1 MAKKLSKSTID
12 LLVKKLQKKLDDL
25 YATDTSE
32 IKELIKEHKVRCGE
46 KVKEIINSVPS
57 ESVLDLIYASRNLYH
72 AKMIYPEDFVKKAE
86 ELEEWTK
93 KFNQSHKIAVE
104 ELYGDAINELNGK
117 IRKVINYNI
126 LYELN
131 DIDYEFAEELK
142 SLLL

>member
-25 YATDTSE
+25 YVTDTSE
-32 IKELIKEHKVRCGE
+32 IKELTKEHKVQCGE
-46 KVKEIINSVPS
+46 KVKEIINSVQS

-104 ELYGDAINELNGK
+104 ELYGDAINELNEK
-117 IRKVINYNI
+117 IRKVRNYNV

-131 DIDYEFAEELK
+131 DINDEFAEELK

>member
-12 LLVKKLQKKLDDL
+12 LLVKKLQKKLDDF
-25 YATDTSE
+25 YITDTSE
-32 IKELIKEHKVRCGE
+32 IKELTKEHKIQCGE
-46 KVKEIINSVPS
+46 KVKEIINSVQS

-104 ELYGDAINELNGK
+104 ELYGDAINELNEK
-117 IRKVINYNI
+117 IRKVRNYNI

-131 DIDYEFAEELK
+131 DIDDEFAEELK

>member
-1 MAKKLSKSTID
+1 MVKKLSKSTIN

-25 YATDTSE
+25 YITDTPE
-32 IKELIKEHKVRCGE
+32 IKELIKEHKIQCGE
-46 KVKEIINSVPS
+46 KVKEIINSVSS
-57 ESVLDLIYASRNLYH
+57 EFILDLMYASRNLYH

-93 KFNQSHKIAVE
+93 KFNQSRRIVVE
-104 ELYGDAINELNGK
+104 ELYSDAISELKKK
-117 IRKVINYNI
+117 IHKVTNYNI

-131 DIDYEFAEELK
+131 DIDDEFAEELK

>member
-1 MAKKLSKSTID
+1 MAKKLSRSTID

-25 YATDTSE
+25 YATDTLE
-32 IKELIKEHKVRCGE
+32 IKELTKEHKFQCGE
-46 KVKEIINSVPS
+46 KVKEIINSVQS

-93 KFNQSHKIAVE
+93 KFNQSYKIAVE
-104 ELYGDAINELNGK
+104 ELYGDAINELKEK
-117 IRKVINYNI
+117 IRKVTNYNI

-131 DIDYEFAEELK
+131 DIDDEFAEELK

>member
-25 YATDTSE
+25 YITDTSE
-32 IKELIKEHKVRCGE
+32 IKELIKEHKIQCGE
-46 KVKEIINSVPS
+46 KVKEIINSVPP
-57 ESVLDLIYASRNLYH
+57 ESILDLMYASRNLYH

-104 ELYGDAINELNGK
+104 ELYRTAINELNEK
-117 IRKVINYNI
+117 IRKVRNYNI

-131 DIDYEFAEELK
+131 DIDDEFAEELK

>member
-25 YATDTSE
+25 YVTDTSE
-32 IKELIKEHKVRCGE
+32 IKELTKEHKFQCGE
-46 KVKEIINSVPS
+46 KVKEIINSVQS

-93 KFNQSHKIAVE
+93 KFNQSHKIAAE
-104 ELYGDAINELNGK
+104 ELYGDAISELKEK
-117 IRKVINYNI
+117 IHKVTNYNI

-131 DIDYEFAEELK
+131 DIDDEFAEELK

>member
-25 YATDTSE
+25 YVTDTSE
-32 IKELIKEHKVRCGE
+32 IKELTKEHKVQCGE
-46 KVKEIINSVPS
+46 KVKEIINSVQS

-72 AKMIYPEDFVKKAE
+72 AKMIYPEDFVKKVE

-104 ELYGDAINELNGK
+104 ELYGDAINELNEK
-117 IRKVINYNI
+117 IRKVRNYNI

-131 DIDYEFAEELK
+131 DIDDEFAEELK

>member
-1 MAKKLSKSTID
+1 MAKKLSRSTIV

-32 IKELIKEHKVRCGE
+32 IKELTKEHKVQCGE

-57 ESVLDLIYASRNLYH
+57 ESVLDLMYASRNLYH

-93 KFNQSHKIAVE
+93 RFNQSHRIVAE
-104 ELYGDAINELNGK
+104 ELYSDAINELKEK
-117 IRKVINYNI
+117 IRKVTNYNI

-131 DIDYEFAEELK
+131 DIDDEFAEELK

>member
-25 YATDTSE
+25 YVTDTSE
-32 IKELIKEHKVRCGE
+32 IKELTKEYKFQCGE
-46 KVKEIINSVPS
+46 KVKEIINSVSS
-57 ESVLDLIYASRNLYH
+57 ESILNLMYASRNLYH
-72 AKMIYPEDFVKKAE
+72 AKMIYPKDFVKKAE

-93 KFNQSHKIAVE
+93 KFNQSHRIVVE
-104 ELYGDAINELNGK
+104 ELYSDAINELKEK
-117 IRKVINYNI
+117 IRKVANYNI

-131 DIDYEFAEELK
+131 DIDDEFAEELK

>member
-25 YATDTSE
+25 YVTDTLE
-32 IKELIKEHKVRCGE
+32 IKELTKEHKFQCGE

-57 ESVLDLIYASRNLYH
+57 ESILDLMYASRNLYH

-93 KFNQSHKIAVE
+93 RFNQSHKIAVE
-104 ELYGDAINELNGK
+104 ELYGDAINELDGK
-117 IRKVINYNI
+117 IRKVTNYNI

-131 DIDYEFAEELK
+131 DIDDEFAEELK

>member
-1 MAKKLSKSTID
+1 M
-12 LLVKKLQKKLDDL
+12 
-25 YATDTSE
+25 
-32 IKELIKEHKVRCGE
+32 
-46 KVKEIINSVPS
+46 
-57 ESVLDLIYASRNLYH
+57 YASRNLYH
-72 AKMIYPEDFVKKAE
+72 AKMIYPEYFVKKAE

-104 ELYGDAINELNGK
+104 ELCGDAINELNGK

-131 DIDYEFAEELK
+131 DIDDEFAEELK

>member
-1 MAKKLSKSTID
+1 MAKKLSRSTID

-25 YATDTSE
+25 YVTDTPE
-32 IKELIKEHKVRCGE
+32 IKELTKEHKIQCGE
-46 KVKEIINSVPS
+46 KVKEIINSVPP

-104 ELYGDAINELNGK
+104 ELYSDAISGLKEK
-117 IRKVINYNI
+117 ISKVTNYNI

-131 DIDYEFAEELK
+131 DIDDEFAEELK

>member
-1 MAKKLSKSTID
+1 MSKSTID
-12 LLVKKLQKKLDDL
+12 LLVKKLEKKLNDL

-32 IKELIKEHKVRCGE
+32 IKELTKEHKVQCGE

-57 ESVLDLIYASRNLYH
+57 ESILDLMYASRNLYH

-93 KFNQSHKIAVE
+93 KFNQFHKIAVE
-104 ELYGDAINELNGK
+104 ELYGDAINELNEK
-117 IRKVINYNI
+117 IRKVRNYNI

-131 DIDYEFAEELK
+131 DIDDEFAEESK

>member
-1 MAKKLSKSTID
+1 MAKKLSKSTIA

-32 IKELIKEHKVRCGE
+32 IKELIKEHKIQCGE
-46 KVKEIINSVPS
+46 KVKEIINSVPP
-57 ESVLDLIYASRNLYH
+57 ESILDLMYASRNLYH

-86 ELEEWTK
+86 ELEEWAK

-104 ELYGDAINELNGK
+104 ELYGTAINELNEK

-131 DIDYEFAEELK
+131 DIDDEFAEELK

>member
-25 YATDTSE
+25 YVTDTSE
-32 IKELIKEHKVRCGE
+32 IKELTKEHKFQCGE
-46 KVKEIINSVPS
+46 KVKEVINSVQS
-57 ESVLDLIYASRNLYH
+57 ESVLDLIYASRNLYY

-93 KFNQSHKIAVE
+93 KFNQSHKIVVE
-104 ELYGDAINELNGK
+104 ELYGNAINELNGK

-131 DIDYEFAEELK
+131 DIDDEFAEELR

>member
-1 MAKKLSKSTID
+1 MAKKLSRSTID

-32 IKELIKEHKVRCGE
+32 IKELIKEHKIQCGE

-57 ESVLDLIYASRNLYH
+57 ESILDLMYASRNFYR
-72 AKMIYPEDFVKKAE
+72 AKMIYPEYFVKKAE

-104 ELYGDAINELNGK
+104 ELYGDAINELKEK
-117 IRKVINYNI
+117 IRKVTNYNI

-131 DIDYEFAEELK
+131 DIDDEFAEELK

>member
-25 YATDTSE
+25 YVTDTSE
-32 IKELIKEHKVRCGE
+32 IKELTKEHKIQCGE

-57 ESVLDLIYASRNLYH
+57 ESILDLMYASRNLYH

-131 DIDYEFAEELK
+131 DIDDEFAEELK

>member
-1 MAKKLSKSTID
+1 MAKKLSKTTIN

-25 YATDTSE
+25 YTTDTPE
-32 IKELIKEHKVRCGE
+32 IKELIKEHKIQCGE
-46 KVKEIINSVPS
+46 KVKEIINSVQS

-131 DIDYEFAEELK
+131 DIDDEFAEELK

>member
-12 LLVKKLQKKLDDL
+12 LLVKNLQKKLDDL
-25 YATDTSE
+25 YVTDTSE
-32 IKELIKEHKVRCGE
+32 IKELTKEHKFQCGE
-46 KVKEIINSVPS
+46 KVKEIINSVQS

-93 KFNQSHKIAVE
+93 KFNQSRGIVVE
-104 ELYGDAINELNGK
+104 ELYSDAISELKEK
-117 IRKVINYNI
+117 IRKVTNYNI

-131 DIDYEFAEELK
+131 DIDDEFAEELK

>member
-12 LLVKKLQKKLDDL
+12 LLVKKLEKKLDDL
-25 YATDTSE
+25 YTIDTSE
-32 IKELIKEHKVRCGE
+32 IKELIKEYKIQCGE
-46 KVKEIINSVPS
+46 KVKEIINSVPP
-57 ESVLDLIYASRNLYH
+57 ESILDLMYASRNLYH

-93 KFNQSHKIAVE
+93 KFNQSHKIVVE
-104 ELYGDAINELNGK
+104 ELYGDTINELNGK

-131 DIDYEFAEELK
+131 DIDDEFAEELR

>member
-25 YATDTSE
+25 YVTDTPE
-32 IKELIKEHKVRCGE
+32 IKELTKEHRVQCGE
-46 KVKEIINSVPS
+46 KVKEIINSVQS
-57 ESVLDLIYASRNLYH
+57 ESVLDLMYASRNLYH
-72 AKMIYPEDFVKKAE
+72 VKMIYPEDFVKKAE

-93 KFNQSHKIAVE
+93 KFNQSHKIAIE
-104 ELYGDAINELNGK
+104 ELYGDAINELNEK

-131 DIDYEFAEELK
+131 DIDDEFAEELK

>member
-1 MAKKLSKSTID
+1 MVKKLSKSTID

-32 IKELIKEHKVRCGE
+32 IKELTKEHKVQYGE

-57 ESVLDLIYASRNLYH
+57 ESVLDLMYASRNLYH

-131 DIDYEFAEELK
+131 DIDDEFAEELR

>member
-25 YATDTSE
+25 YTTDTPE
-32 IKELIKEHKVRCGE
+32 IKELIKEHKFQCGE
-46 KVKEIINSVPS
+46 KVKEIINSVQS

-131 DIDYEFAEELK
+131 DIDDEFAEELR

>member
-25 YATDTSE
+25 YTTDTPE
-32 IKELIKEHKVRCGE
+32 IRELIKEHKIQCGE
-46 KVKEIINSVPS
+46 KVKEVINSVPP
-57 ESVLDLIYASRNLYH
+57 ESILDLMYASRNLYH

-93 KFNQSHKIAVE
+93 KFNQSHRIVIE
-104 ELYGDAINELNGK
+104 ELYSDAINELREK
-117 IRKVINYNI
+117 IHKVTNYNI

-131 DIDYEFAEELK
+131 DIDDEFAEELK

>member
-25 YATDTSE
+25 YITDTSE
-32 IKELIKEHKVRCGE
+32 IKELTKEHKIQCGE
-46 KVKEIINSVPS
+46 KVKEIINSVPP

-104 ELYGDAINELNGK
+104 ELYGEAINELSGK

-131 DIDYEFAEELK
+131 DIDDEFAEELK

>member
-25 YATDTSE
+25 YTTDTSE
-32 IKELIKEHKVRCGE
+32 IKELIKRHKIQCGE
-46 KVKEIINSVPS
+46 KVKEIINSVPP

-72 AKMIYPEDFVKKAE
+72 AEMIYPEDFVNKAK
-86 ELEEWTK
+86 ELNELTK
-93 KFNQSHKIAVE
+93 SFDQAHKIAVE
-104 ELYGDAINELNGK
+104 ELYGYAINELNEK

-131 DIDYEFAEELK
+131 DIDNEFAEELK

>member
-1 MAKKLSKSTID
+1 MAKKLSRSTID

-32 IKELIKEHKVRCGE
+32 IKELIKEHKIQCGE

-57 ESVLDLIYASRNLYH
+57 ESILDLMYASRNLYH

-93 KFNQSHKIAVE
+93 RFNQSHKIAVE
-104 ELYGDAINELNGK
+104 ELYGDAINELNEK
-117 IRKVINYNI
+117 IRKVTNYNI

-131 DIDYEFAEELK
+131 DIDDEFAEELK

>member
-1 MAKKLSKSTID
+1 
-12 LLVKKLQKKLDDL
+12 
-25 YATDTSE
+25 
-32 IKELIKEHKVRCGE
+32 
-46 KVKEIINSVPS
+46 
-57 ESVLDLIYASRNLYH
+57 
-72 AKMIYPEDFVKKAE
+72 MIYPEDFVKKAE

-131 DIDYEFAEELK
+131 DIDDEFAEELK